1 MESQPPRTE
10 KREQSVR
17 ATEVLRVL
25 HIDTIDIERY
35 RCRSTTKGTS
45 PRDVFYIPQVL
56 GPTAEEALVAAAAE
70 HDWVQ
75 LRDRRLQCHG
85 GTVLPEGTV
94 AEPLPPHL
102 LNLSKA
108 LQNAGVFDAEHPPN
122 HCLVNEYSP
131 CQGIMPHRDGP
142 LYHPTVAILSL
153 QSPIV
158 FDFWASAAA
167 AADPQVQPA
176 MSLLLEPRSLLVFRG
191 DAYADYHHAIAM
203 RERSQQACST
213 DLSSQFVSAKLDFC
227 SSFALSAFSIS

>member
-94 AEPLPPHL
+94 AKPLPPHL

-142 LYHPTVAILSL
+142 LYYPTVAILSL

-176 MSLLLEPRSLLVFRG
+176 MSLLLEPRSLLLFRG

-203 RERSQQACST
+203 RERSQQAC
-213 DLSSQFVSAKLDFC
+213 FY
-227 SSFALSAFSIS
+227 